1 MTIAGIVLK
10 RDRLMGI
17 GQAITMPLFFA
28 SNALYPIALMPGWL
42 QTISRVNP
50 LSYEV
55 SALRA
60 LLIGTATSYGL
71 DFAVL
76 GGAAIAR
83 ILAAAALLG
92 RLSR

>member
-1 MTIAGIVLK
+1 MLPAPP
-10 RDRLMGI
+10 
-17 GQAITMPLFFA
+17 Q
-28 SNALYPIALMPGWL
+28 W
-42 QTISRVNP
+42 

-55 SALRA
+55 AALRG
-60 LLIGTATSYGL
+60 LLIGTATSSWL

-76 GGAAIAR
+76 GGAAIAG